1 MSDAPASNASES
13 GKPGAKGRSDR
24 PTGTTTQSTNDWA
37 PIDLDEYSRL
47 RERVLVTWEAW
58 NEQPSNSTRVKA
70 HVDATIAYAGLAH
83 VEFSRFVTAALRR
96 GLDRKTALD
105 LWENDW

>member
-1 MSDAPASNASES
+1 MSDASASPVNGPGNAR
-13 GKPGAKGRSDR
+13 KR
-24 PTGTTTQSTNDWA
+24 PRKSSATTTQSTNDWE

-47 RERVLVTWEAW
+47 REHVLVTWEAW
-58 NEQPSNSTRVKA
+58 NEQPSNSTRVHA
-70 HVDATIAYAGLAH
+70 HVDATIAYAGAAH